1 MFKPTSATTSEEYI
15 QSIEEPRRSE
25 VIELDKLITQSAPTL
40 RAHFASNMLG
50 YGSFHYKSRSGREGD
65 WPVIALAS
73 QKNYISVYVCS
84 VKDGKYIASEYT
96 KKLGKVSVGKSCIRF
111 KKLEDVNLNVLKQVI
126 LEAAKNPGLEL

>member
-15 QSIEEPRRSE
+15 QLIEEPRRNE
-25 VIELDKLITQSAPTL
+25 IVELDKLIKRTAPTL
-40 RAHFASNMLG
+40 NAHFASNMLG

-65 WPVIALAS
+65 WPIIALAS
-73 QKNYISVYVCS
+73 QKNYISIYVCAI
-84 VKDGKYIASEYT
+84 KNGKYVAGEYA

-126 LEAAKNPGLEL
+126 LEAVKNPGLVM